1 MGSFI
6 ALFDLFVKIF
16 ELLDPFLKV
25 IADLFLKF
33 YFLAV
38 RVFWA
43 VRFLNSILLALLA
56 LCKAGSLNSETRQ
69 FYDLYAEKSCL
80 GVGVQKVFFLTDL

>member
-1 MGSFI
+1 M
-6 ALFDLFVKIF
+6 ALFDLLVIIL
-16 ELLDPFLKV
+16 EPMEPFLKV

-43 VRFLNSILLALLA
+43 VLL
-56 LCKAGSLNSETRQ
+56 
-69 FYDLYAEKSCL
+69 
-80 GVGVQKVFFLTDL
+80 